1 MLEIGRDPL
10 WKKELRH
17 CLRFQWWLIIRRL
30 CGPLSNYGVRCVLF
44 YYHLWTTKDYHTCV
58 TRHDCFLYLR
68 GYLYINNTLNSTMY
82 MDKSTEG
89 TNRPLGVLYGFR
101 PRLVRTSWLLAI
113 LPCFLVCASNGDRQ
127 DRRNRN
133 G

>member
-1 MLEIGRDPL
+1 MEEGITPLLEVSMVANHLSSVWSPIRPL
-10 WKKELRH
+10 RPLR
-17 CLRFQWWLIIRRL
+17 
-30 CGPLSNYGVRCVLF
+30 SV

-58 TRHDCFLYLR
+58 ARNDCFLYLR
-68 GYLYINNTLNSTMY
+68 GYLYINNTLNSTMH

-101 PRLVRTSWLLAI
+101 PRDVRISWLLAI